1 MFILTL
7 LIVLVLII
15 EWFLYVTNFMPLL
28 LVRYDYLNILDGCFR
43 KMKSYILL
51 TIIAKVDRW

>member
-7 LIVLVLII
+7 LIALVLII

-28 LVRYDYLNILDGCFR
+28 LVRYDYLNVLDGCFR

>member
-28 LVRYDYLNILDGCFR
+28 LVRYDYLNVLDGCFR

-51 TIIAKVDRW
+51 TITAKVDRW